1 MSWEQ
6 PLIVLE
12 IDTSMHFMHCNAGK
26 YIKLMI
32 VLIKFGKVVFSW
44 VMESHEILKAS
55 DSTNCDKRQY

>member
-1 MSWEQ
+1 MSQQQ

-12 IDTSMHFMHCNAGK
+12 IDTSMHFMHYNAGK
-26 YIKLMI
+26 YLKLMI
-32 VLIKFGKVVFSW
+32 VLIKFGKVVEK

>member
-32 VLIKFGKVVFSW
+32 VLIKFWKVVEK
-44 VMESHEILKAS
+44 VMESHEILKS
-55 DSTNCDKRQY
+55 FR